1 MIGVLAEQLEQRIEG
16 FDPIEKEKT
25 LVALIEKV
33 KMVS

>member
-1 MIGVLAEQLEQRIEG
+1 MIGVLAEQLEQKLEG
-16 FDPIEKEKT
+16 FDPIEREKA